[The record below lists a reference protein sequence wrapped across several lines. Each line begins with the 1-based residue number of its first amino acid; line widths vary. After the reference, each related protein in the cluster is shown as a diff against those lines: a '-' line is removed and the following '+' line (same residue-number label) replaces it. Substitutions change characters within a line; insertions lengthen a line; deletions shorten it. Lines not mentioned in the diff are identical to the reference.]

1 MPRAFASAAPC
12 LGRRGTVAEH
22 SGHRSDKKRDFSK
35 ATLRMSISSPP
46 AVALDTPS
54 HLAAA
59 MKPTGVSA
67 SSTTPSPYPAVSPDH
82 VPAIVRGII
91 THYVDPAMRE
101 QLRQPADHLRL
112 VEDLG
117 LDSLT
122 LMEIMIKVE
131 DILRVTVSDQELRH
145 FRTLGDVRQF
155 VVRSVG
161 AAPMAGARPLTA

>member
-1 MPRAFASAAPC
+1 M
-12 LGRRGTVAEH
+12 
-22 SGHRSDKKRDFSK
+22 
-35 ATLRMSISSPP
+35 
-46 AVALDTPS
+46 
-54 HLAAA
+54 
-59 MKPTGVSA
+59 
-67 SSTTPSPYPAVSPDH
+67 
-82 VPAIVRGII
+82 PAIVRGII

-145 FRTLGDVRQF
+145 FRTLGDIRQF
-155 VVRSVG
+155 VVQAVG
-161 AAPMAGARPLTA
+161 EAPLPDSPPLPA